1 MAKDKTPNK
10 DTTQPGEYG
19 KDPRITEI
27 LAKQRI
33 DREDAQYLID
43 NLNEEDRERV
53 KVLAQYFAELI
64 AFNKELEDLKPYLEK
79 ELQKPQYNGK
89 TLEEL
94 REEAD
99 QAAENQYYN
108 SKAEP
113 AAPLPPEVQAAH
125 AKEAEALAI
134 WEQLITAARTARGTT
149 ITVRRPDLLAYPV
162 DKINSNIW
170 GLLEKDTQGQI
181 GFDMS
186 KQGSNNELITYYSIN
201 FEALDNVKISRRL
214 THFDKAVIIAAAA
227 IYNAGQEVLT
237 LTQIH
242 YLMGNTKRPSQNQ
255 LEKLANSIEKM
266 GAATI
271 SIDNREVVKQYNYPE
286 YVYTGK
292 LLPHETVKAVVNGKT
307 TEAAIHLF
315 REPPVITFAKLHK
328 QVTTIKASLLQVP
341 ISNTDTNIAI
351 KDYLIERIA
360 VAKRQGKKSETI
372 LLRTLVEKTQAQKTK
387 KKDLIE
393 KVQACCK
400 HFKAEQFITGAK
412 ITADKITIEL

>member
-1 MAKDKTPNK
+1 MAKDKTPK
-10 DTTQPGEYG
+10 DTPNKEYG
-19 KDPRITEI
+19 QDPHIIEI
-27 LAKQRI
+27 LAKERI
-33 DREDAQYLID
+33 TKEDAQYLID
-43 NLNEEDRERV
+43 HIKPEDRERV
-53 KVLAQYFAELI
+53 QTLAKYFAELMT
-64 AFNKELEDLKPYLEK
+64 FEKELADLKPYLEK
-79 ELQKPQYNGK
+79 EIQKPQYNGK
-89 TLEEL
+89 SVEEL
-94 REEAD
+94 REEAE

-108 SKAEP
+108 SKAKP
-113 AAPLPPEVQAAH
+113 ARPLPPEISEALEREQAAV
-125 AKEAEALAI
+125 EL
-134 WEQLITAARTARGTT
+134 WEQLLTAARTTRGTV
-149 ITVRRPDLLAYPV
+149 ITTRRPDLLAYPV

-186 KQGSNNELITYYSIN
+186 KQGSNSELITYYSIN

-227 IYNAGQEVLT
+227 IYNAGQEVFT
-237 LTQIH
+237 ATQIH
-242 YLMGNTKRPSQNQ
+242 KLLTGKDNPAPNQ
-255 LEKLANSIEKM
+255 VEKYARSFEKM

-271 SIDNREVVKQYNYPE
+271 SIDNKEVAKQYNYPE
-286 YVYTGK
+286 FIYTGK

-360 VAKRQGKKSETI
+360 VAKRQGKNTETI
-372 LLRTLVEKTQAQKTK
+372 LLRTLIEKTQAQKTK
-387 KKDLIE
+387 KKDLLE

-400 HFKAEQFITGAK
+400 HFKAEQFITGAT
-412 ITADKITIEL
+412 ITEDKINIKLQ

>member
-1 MAKDKTPNK
+1 MAKDKTPK
-10 DTTQPGEYG
+10 DTPNKEYG
-19 KDPRITEI
+19 QDPRIVEI
-27 LAKQRI
+27 LSKQRI
-33 DREDAQYLID
+33 NKDDAQYLID
-43 NLNEEDRERV
+43 NIREEDRERV
-53 KVLAQYFAELI
+53 KLLAQYFAELM
-64 AFNKELEDLKPYLEK
+64 AFEKELADLKPYLDK
-79 ELQKPQYNGK
+79 EIQQPQYNGK
-89 TLEEL
+89 SLEQL
-94 REEAD
+94 REEAE
-99 QAAENQYYN
+99 QAATNKYYN

-113 AAPLPPEVQAAH
+113 IEPLPPDVIAAH
-125 AKEAEALAI
+125 EEEAKSIDL
-134 WEQLITAARTARGTT
+134 WEQLINAARTARGTNIT
-149 ITVRRPDLLAYPV
+149 IRRPDLLTYPV

-170 GLLEKDTQGQI
+170 GLLENAPQGQI

-186 KQGSNNELITYYSIN
+186 KQGSTEQLLTYYSIN

-227 IYNAGQEVLT
+227 IFNAGQEVFT

-266 GAATI
+266 GAAKI
-271 SIDNREVVKQYNYPE
+271 SIDNTDVSNKYNYPNFT
-286 YVYTGK
+286 YSGQ
-292 LLPHETVKAVVNGKT
+292 LFPHETVTATINGKT

-315 REPPVITFAKLHK
+315 REPPVITFAKMHK

-360 VAKRQGKKSETI
+360 VAKRQEKKSETI
-372 LLRTLVEKTQAQKTK
+372 LLRTLVEKTQAEKTK

-400 HFKAEQFITGAK
+400 HFKAEGFITGATIK
-412 ITADKITIEL
+412 ADKAIIDL

>member
-1 MAKDKTPNK
+1 MAEDKK
-10 DTTQPGEYG
+10 PGEYG
-19 KDPRITEI
+19 QDPHIIEILTKERIT
-27 LAKQRI
+27 K
-33 DREDAQYLID
+33 EDAQYLID
-43 NLNEEDRERV
+43 HIKPEDRERV
-53 KVLAQYFAELI
+53 QTLARYFAELMT
-64 AFNKELEDLKPYLEK
+64 FEKELEDLKPYLDK
-79 ELQKPQYNGK
+79 EVQQPQYNGK
-89 TLEEL
+89 SVAEI
-94 REEAD
+94 REEAE
-99 QAAENQYYN
+99 QAATNQYYN
-108 SKAEP
+108 SKAKP
-113 AAPLPPEVQAAH
+113 AEPLPPDVLTALEREQAAI
-125 AKEAEALAI
+125 EL
-134 WEQLITAARTARGTT
+134 WEQLLTAARTARGTV
-149 ITVRRPDLLAYPV
+149 ITTRRPDLLAYPV

-181 GFDMS
+181 GFNMS

-360 VAKRQGKKSETI
+360 VAKRQGKKTETI
-372 LLRTLVEKTQAQKTK
+372 LLRTLIEKAQAQKTK
-387 KKDLIE
+387 KKDLVE